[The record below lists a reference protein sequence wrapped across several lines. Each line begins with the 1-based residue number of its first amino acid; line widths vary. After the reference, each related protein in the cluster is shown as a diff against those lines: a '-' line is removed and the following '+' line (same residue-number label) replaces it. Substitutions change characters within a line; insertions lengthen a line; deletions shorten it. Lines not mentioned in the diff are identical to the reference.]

1 MNVHLTSLV
10 ILKSLSLF
18 VCDILIGYL
27 EANIAEN
34 EENCAVKIQARMYCL
49 FLFEQLGSQ
58 VNYRPQVS
66 PSTGGSHLGI
76 QHPSKTSNNRPPSGS
91 ENINF
96 SNLFLEFRVR
106 CFVVVVVSNVC
117 LFVCV
122 SGIYATD
129 SSVMCQCS
137 ALRTNGF

>member
-34 EENCAVKIQARMYCL
+34 EENCAVKMQPRMNCL

-76 QHPSKTSNNRPPSGS
+76 QHHGFEDFRALKRMGGETSG
-91 ENINF
+91 
-96 SNLFLEFRVR
+96 
-106 CFVVVVVSNVC
+106 C
-117 LFVCV
+117 LLCD
-122 SGIYATD
+122 A
-129 SSVMCQCS
+129 
-137 ALRTNGF
+137 